1 MLKVKSK
8 LAYAIRKSATHGRG
22 AFATR
27 TRSLR
32 EAEIIEYRGK
42 RSSYDEAR
50 EKPDSDPAD
59 PYHTLL
65 FEVSDGSVI
74 DAGIR
79 GSAAKW
85 INHSCAP
92 NCEPI
97 EHDDCRIF
105 IHAKRTIHAG
115 EELTYDY
122 RLVYHGRLSK
132 RARNGMACRCGARNC
147 RGTMLDLRRAKSAR

>member
-1 MLKVKSK
+1 MRKTGHKRS
-8 LAYAIRKSATHGRG
+8 YAIRKSTTHGRG

-27 TRSLR
+27 TIRQGAR
-32 EAEIIEYRGK
+32 IVEYRGK
-42 RSSYDEAR
+42 RSSYEDACEN
-50 EKPDSDPAD
+50 PDSDPAD
-59 PYHTLL
+59 PFHTLL

-74 DAGIR
+74 DASIG

-97 EHDDCRIF
+97 EHEGLRVF
-105 IHAKRTIHAG
+105 IHAKRAIRAG

-122 RLVYHGRLSK
+122 RLVFHGRLSN
-132 RARNGMACRCGARNC
+132 RARKGMACRCGAPRC
-147 RGTMLDLRRAKSAR
+147 RGTMLDVKKLRGKR